1 MKKRIIAAILCATT
15 ILSLTACDKK
25 GGNTESSEITESKK
39 TKVTKN
45 SGEFDIKP
53 SDQVKKMADYENLE
67 ITIDPQYQVTDEN
80 SQKFLTYLL
89 SGYGGDAYK
98 KVTDRDT
105 VKAGDYV
112 KVNYKGYLK
121 DEAFDGGSA
130 EGALIDWSNNKSA
143 GQDGGFIKGF
153 CDGFEGK
160 KVGEKFSSQPTFPKN
175 YQSKKLAGQKV
186 RFDFEILGIY
196 SSSPRNF
203 SDLKDDEVKKLF
215 GEQLGINTVKD
226 LKSSVKGDLERQLLD
241 QKAAKVKEAVLANSE
256 VTVPEDYLDARVQEY
271 VLSLEKEYSNDT
283 MTIEQYFQSQQ
294 YTYDDAVAAIKTTL
308 ESQIKTE
315 FLFQI
320 IADKLKVEIDQE
332 GFDSYVSYIISNSNG
347 TLKDADSAYEYF
359 GADNKEYGKKYLETQ
374 YLVNLT
380 IRKVGEMAKV
390 TYKAEKTD
398 TQSGTQK

>member
-1 MKKRIIAAILCATT
+1 MKKRIIAAMLCATT

-25 GGNTESSEITESKK
+25 GGETENSQITENNK
-39 TKVTKN
+39 TTVTKN

-53 SDQVKKMADYENLE
+53 TEQVKKLADFENLE
-67 ITIDPQYQVTDEN
+67 ITIDPQYEVTDEN
-80 SQKFLTYLL
+80 SQKLLTILL
-89 SGYGGDAYK
+89 SGYGGDPYK

-112 KVNYKGYLK
+112 KVNYKGFLK
-121 DEAFDGGSA
+121 DEAFEGRSA
-130 EGALIDWSNNKSA
+130 EGVLLDWSNNKSA
-143 GQDGGFIKGF
+143 GQEGGFIEGF

-160 KVGEKFSSQPTFPKN
+160 KVGEKFSSQPTFPKD
-175 YQSKKLAGQKV
+175 YQSEKLAGQKV

-196 SSSPRNF
+196 SSTPRGF

-215 GEQLGINTVKD
+215 GEQLGIEKAKD
-226 LKSSVKGDLERQLLD
+226 LKERVENELENQLLD

-271 VLSLEKEYSNDT
+271 VLSLEKEYCNDT

-294 YTYDDAVAAIKTTL
+294 YTYDDAVASIKTTL

-320 IADKLKVEIDQE
+320 IAEKLKVEIDE
-332 GFDSYVSYIISNSNG
+332 KGFDSYVSYIISNSNG
-347 TLKDADSAYEYF
+347 TLKDADSAYNYF

-374 YLVNLT
+374 YLVNLAV
-380 IRKVGEMAKV
+380 KEVGEMAKV
-390 TYKAEKTD
+390 TYKAETTD
-398 TQSGTQK
+398 TQSGAQQ

>member
-1 MKKRIIAAILCATT
+1 
-15 ILSLTACDKK
+15 
-25 GGNTESSEITESKK
+25 
-39 TKVTKN
+39 
-45 SGEFDIKP
+45 
-53 SDQVKKMADYENLE
+53 
-67 ITIDPQYQVTDEN
+67 
-80 SQKFLTYLL
+80 
-89 SGYGGDAYK
+89 
-98 KVTDRDT
+98 
-105 VKAGDYV
+105 
-112 KVNYKGYLK
+112 
-121 DEAFDGGSA
+121 
-130 EGALIDWSNNKSA
+130 
-143 GQDGGFIKGF
+143 
-153 CDGFEGK
+153 
-160 KVGEKFSSQPTFPKN
+160 
-175 YQSKKLAGQKV
+175 
-186 RFDFEILGIY
+186 
-196 SSSPRNF
+196 
-203 SDLKDDEVKKLF
+203 
-215 GEQLGINTVKD
+215 
-226 LKSSVKGDLERQLLD
+226 
-241 QKAAKVKEAVLANSE
+241 
-256 VTVPEDYLDARVQEY
+256 
-271 VLSLEKEYSNDT
+271 